1 MLGTGLPLACIA
13 LVSPMALEA
22 TALLWELWDAQQD
35 RNLPRI
41 NWIHGEPHRSPPAN
55 SRWCNT
61 NGVQVSRAMLTQGTN
76 LQDSSLGLLF
86 LFLEHQ
92 EG

>member
-1 MLGTGLPLACIA
+1 MPGTGLPLACIA

-22 TALLWELWDAQQD
+22 TALLWDLWDARKD

-41 NWIHGEPHRSPPAN
+41 NWIHGEPCLSPPAH

-61 NGVQVSRAMLTQGTN
+61 NWVQVSRTMLTQGTN
-76 LQDSSLGLLF
+76 IQDSSLGLLF
-86 LFLEHQ
+86 LFLEHH